1 MTHDDQSKRRFEKAP
16 DSSWIR
22 KVEKTHSQGQR
33 QGHVHPR
40 NEKVEIQQMEGGVD
54 PQGALDP
61 QSDQS
66 SEPEL
71 DIFRLSR

>member
-1 MTHDDQSKRRFEKAP
+1 
-16 DSSWIR
+16 
-22 KVEKTHSQGQR
+22 
-33 QGHVHPR
+33 
-40 NEKVEIQQMEGGVD
+40 MEGGVD

-71 DIFRLSR
+71 DIFRLS